1 MQKMWKAL
9 VPVHNCRIHDTNV
22 MRDYDLSEMVVYQC
36 DLVLTIHGEG
46 DDDHSINMLGIW
58 EHGIAQYL

>member
-1 MQKMWKAL
+1 
-9 VPVHNCRIHDTNV
+9 

-46 DDDHSINMLGIW
+46 NDDHSINMSGIW